1 MTIFESHIRIKL
13 RKFQNHQNL
22 VKCFFMFTSKCK
34 YKLYF
39 VISDFKIIQ
48 LILIN

>member
-13 RKFQNHQNL
+13 RKFQNHKNL

-34 YKLYF
+34 YKLY
-39 VISDFKIIQ
+39 DFKIIQ